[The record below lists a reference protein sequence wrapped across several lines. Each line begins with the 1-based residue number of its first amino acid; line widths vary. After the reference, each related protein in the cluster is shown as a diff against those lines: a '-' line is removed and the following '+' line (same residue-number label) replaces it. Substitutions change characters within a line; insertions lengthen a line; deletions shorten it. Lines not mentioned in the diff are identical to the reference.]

1 MPLPR
6 RLALLLPLWASVGL
20 GGCDGGP
27 PLRTTFPPL
36 RTDYLTPLQ
45 LGVGTIDVS
54 ALPPPNPLDEL
65 NPAPP
70 GPALAQLVRDRLV
83 AAGGTGKILVTL
95 DDATIARGGDTLV
108 GNLRLR
114 LDISGAD
121 GSNAGYAEAR
131 VTRRLTGIDR
141 DLRGALYDLTKQMLD
156 AMNVELEF
164 QLKQNLHDL
173 LQAPQT
179 APAPAPVEQQDLA
192 PPS

>member
-6 RLALLLPLWASVGL
+6 RLALLLPLWAAA
-20 GGCDGGP
+20 CDGGP

-36 RTDYLTPLQ
+36 RTDYLAPLQ
-45 LGVGTIDVS
+45 LGVASIDVS
-54 ALPPPNPLDEL
+54 ALPPPNPLDDQ

-70 GPALAQLVRDRLV
+70 GPALQQLVRDRLV
-83 AAGGTGKILVTL
+83 AAGGPGKLLVTL
-95 DDATIARGGDTLV
+95 DDATIAKGGDTLV
-108 GNLRLR
+108 GSLRLR
-114 LDISGAD
+114 LDIADAD

-131 VTRRLTGIDR
+131 VSRRTTGIGD
-141 DLRGALYDLTKQMLD
+141 DLRAALYDLTKQMLD

-164 QLKQNLHDL
+164 QLKQNLRQL